1 MQDKVNIAATKGGK
15 ALMGLIHKAKHSPE
29 EHRTTETPNDTE
41 GDSDELNASSPK
53 TSMERK
59 EKLVNKLKRGLKGK
73 AKNKDAEIR
82 SQLLNEKQNEISPR
96 LRSADSIKLAY
107 GHKPN
112 TDTASIAAMN
122 KDKLI
127 ERQEKL
133 QALDKQSEELAEGA
147 GDFASIAEELAKRA
161 ENKKWFKL

>member
-1 MQDKVNIAATKGGK
+1 
-15 ALMGLIHKAKHSPE
+15 
-29 EHRTTETPNDTE
+29 
-41 GDSDELNASSPK
+41 
-53 TSMERK
+53 MERK
-59 EKLVNKLKRGLKGK
+59 EKLVNKLKRGLKVGK